1 MKRNQTVRTINAPS
15 IAARAALL
23 SIGLFLVILLGSTTA
38 SAQLKFGHL
47 NSAELV
53 SDMPET
59 KKADEELK
67 KYTEDLQAQ
76 FQSMNQ
82 DLQTKY
88 SEYQAKGSTLSDAIR
103 EIKAKE
109 ISDLQ
114 GRIDEFQQS
123 AQETVSRKKEELY
136 GPIINRANKAVKDVG
151 KAGKYTYILDTSVG
165 TVIYFQE
172 SDDIS
177 NAVRKELGMPP
188 AAPKKVD
195 TGSTGTKGTTEPK
208 R

>member
-1 MKRNQTVRTINAPS
+1 MKRNQTVS
-15 IAARAALL
+15 SSLRALVLSMTLL
-23 SIGLFLVILLGSTTA
+23 AVTLFGATTA

-59 KKADEELK
+59 KKADADLK

-82 DLQTKY
+82 DLQAKY
-88 SEYQAKGSTLSDAIR
+88 GDYQAKQGTLSEAIR

-114 GRIDEFQQS
+114 ARIDEFQQS

-136 GPIINRANKAVKDVG
+136 GPILDRANKAVKDVG

-177 NAVRKELGMPP
+177 NAVRRELGMPP
-188 AAPKKVD
+188 APPKKAD
-195 TGSTGTKGTTEPK
+195 TGATGPKGSTEPK

>member
-1 MKRNQTVRTINAPS
+1 MKRNQTVRTINAS
-15 IAARAALL
+15 SSVARALVL
-23 SIGLFLVILLGSTTA
+23 SLGLFLVTLFGATSA
-38 SAQLKFGHL
+38 SAQLRFGHL

-136 GPIINRANKAVKDVG
+136 GPIINRANKAVKDVA
-151 KAGKYTYILDTSVG
+151 KAGKYAYVLDTSVG
-165 TVIYFQE
+165 TVIYAQD

-188 AAPKKVD
+188 APPKKAD
-195 TGSTGTKGTTEPK
+195 SPAPGTGK
-208 R
+208 